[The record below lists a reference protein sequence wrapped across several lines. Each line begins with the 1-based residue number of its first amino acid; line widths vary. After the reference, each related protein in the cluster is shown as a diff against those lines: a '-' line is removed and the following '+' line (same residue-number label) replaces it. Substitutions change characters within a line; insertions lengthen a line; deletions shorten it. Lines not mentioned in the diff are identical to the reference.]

1 VPERARWLALR
12 SQPYR
17 RGQREF
23 RAFYDKPWWRAD
35 GLSGFGM
42 GLSPVFLTLDV
53 GGGDVSEGELAGF
66 LPVNGEIAARY
77 SDELSDPERAKELFL
92 RQSAEYLGDGAA
104 EPNEVYGF
112 GSLSDSWSTGCS
124 VGLPPGVLST
134 VGSALRRPIPPCLL
148 GRGRDRSTTERLDG
162 GSRLGW
168 RKGGRGD
175 DQLPRCWGH
184 RMRAFHMQRGLCTGG
199 ELSRR

>member
-1 VPERARWLALR
+1 
-12 SQPYR
+12 
-17 RGQREF
+17 
-23 RAFYDKPWWRAD
+23 
-35 GLSGFGM
+35 M

-112 GSLSDSWSTGCS
+112 GWLSDSWSTGCS

-134 VGSALRRPIPPCLL
+134 VGSALRRPIPPVFWAGEETGAPQNDWMEGAVSAGERAAVETINFL
-148 GRGRDRSTTERLDG
+148 GA
-162 GSRLGW
+162 
-168 RKGGRGD
+168 GD
-175 DQLPRCWGH
+175 
-184 RMRAFHMQRGLCTGG
+184 TG
-199 ELSRR
+199 